1 MENLSFKSTGE
12 ALYRQELI
20 SLYSGNMSIR
30 VNDSLIITRRGS
42 ALGKLLDQDLITT
55 SLLGEDD
62 ASRLAS
68 SELPV
73 HRAIYKNTEARA
85 IVHTHPP
92 YAIALSL
99 LNECII
105 PCDMEGHDMLP
116 FVPVLKGNSDVQAG
130 GLSSEIAAAIKAHKA
145 ALVWSHGSFVAAQ
158 TLEEAYYLTTI
169 LERSCY
175 ILSIIESIEAGKEE
189 KEP

>member
-1 MENLSFKSTGE
+1 MKNLSFKNIGE

-42 ALGKLLDQDLITT
+42 ALGKLLDQDLIKT
-55 SLLGEDD
+55 SLLVDDD

-68 SELPV
+68 SELSV

-99 LNECII
+99 LKECII
-105 PCDMEGHDMLP
+105 PRDMEGHDMLP
-116 FVPVLKGNSDVQAG
+116 FVPILKANSAVQAG
-130 GLSSEIAAAIKAHKA
+130 ELSSEIAEAIKAHKA
-145 ALVWSHGSFVAAQ
+145 TLVWSHGSFVAAQ
-158 TLEEAYYLTTI
+158 ILEEAYYLTTV
-169 LERSCY
+169 LERSCR
-175 ILSIIESIEAGKEE
+175 ILSILETMEAAE
-189 KEP
+189 KEKER